1 MLKGLWRFK
10 GDNACPRCSF
20 AKFVRIGS
28 IIRPALGVLFVP
40 QEAYLC
46 DGGLFAEEVSYP
58 SADGLLGQ
66 GLHGEDIF
74 ERLGL
79 GRVRERASH
88 SQHNGSWERELTPG
102 EKQRVALSFSLT
114 GSCNQLIY
122 IHPFNWYFTDN
133 DGSGAASETQV
144 CLGGRNNQSR

>member
-1 MLKGLWRFK
+1 
-10 GDNACPRCSF
+10 
-20 AKFVRIGS
+20 
-28 IIRPALGVLFVP
+28 VP

-58 SADGLLGQ
+58 SAVRGGFLGQ
-66 GLHGEDIF
+66 SLHGEDIF

-102 EKQRVALSFSLT
+102 EKQRVALSFFSLT
-114 GSCNQLIY
+114 ASCNQPTNIFIRSIDILQIMMARVLHQKPKY
-122 IHPFNWYFTDN
+122 ALVDEITSHVEEEIEAFFYTGNVRSWN
-133 DGSGAASETQV
+133 K
-144 CLGGRNNQSR
+144 